1 MRGAHDSRQVLPR
14 PLPYG
19 HEPRMME
26 MVNAPNPFA
35 DVPAGEGR
43 DQELVQLAKG
53 GSRAALEEL
62 VVRHQSWIYNLALR
76 MVHHPADAADATQ
89 EILIKLFTRLSTFD
103 GRSSLRTWLY
113 RVAFNHLLNMKR
125 GRTESREIT
134 FEQYGR
140 TLDGIADAE
149 LPDTQAV
156 PADVHLLIAEA
167 RIGCTS
173 GMLLCLD
180 RGQRLVFILGGIFGV
195 SDTVGAELLDLS
207 RDNFRQRL
215 ARARR
220 DLQNFMQDKCGLVNT
235 ANPCRCAK
243 KTRGFIAAGHID
255 SNSLRFARE
264 RVTHVRDVAART
276 TEEITGLDEAYAEVY
291 RDHPFQNSPDFV
303 ARLRDLM
310 NQPKFRSTLELD
322 RTALREGE

>member
-1 MRGAHDSRQVLPR
+1 MT
-14 PLPYG
+14 
-19 HEPRMME
+19 
-26 MVNAPNPFA
+26 NAPNPFA
-35 DVPAGEGR
+35 DVAAGEGR

-62 VVRHQSWIYNLALR
+62 VGRHQAWIYNLALR
-76 MVHHPADAADATQ
+76 MVHRPEDAKDATQ
-89 EILIKLFTRLSTFD
+89 EVLIKLVTRLSTFD

-113 RVAFNHLLNMKR
+113 RIVINHLLNMNR
-125 GRTESREIT
+125 SRAEAREIT
-134 FEQYGR
+134 FAEYGQA
-140 TLDGIADAE
+140 LDDTPDAE
-149 LPDTQAV
+149 LPDPQAV
-156 PADVHLLIAEA
+156 PADVQLLVAEA

-180 RGQRLVFILGGIFGV
+180 RGQRLIFILGAVFGV
-195 SDTVGAELLDLS
+195 SDAVGAELLELS

-255 SNSLRFARE
+255 PDNLRFAQE
-264 RVTHVRDVAART
+264 RMTHVRDVAARVSD
-276 TEEITGLDEAYAEVY
+276 EITALDTAYAEVY
-291 RDHPFQNSPDFV
+291 RDHPFQHSPDFG
-303 ARLRDLM
+303 AALRALM
-310 NQPKFRSTLELD
+310 DRPEFRSALELD
-322 RTALREGE
+322 

>member
-1 MRGAHDSRQVLPR
+1 
-14 PLPYG
+14 
-19 HEPRMME
+19 ME
-26 MVNAPNPFA
+26 NEKVATPNPFTDIA
-35 DVPAGEGR
+35 TGEGR

-62 VVRHQSWIYNLALR
+62 VVRHQAWIYNLALR
-76 MVHHPADAADATQ
+76 MVHHPEDAKDATQ
-89 EILIKLFTRLSTFD
+89 EVLIKLFTRLSAFD

-113 RVAFNHLLNMKR
+113 RIVVNHLLNMKR
-125 GRTESREIT
+125 SRAESRGIT
-134 FEQYGR
+134 FEEYGQV
-140 TLDGIADAE
+140 LDDMPDMD
-149 LPDTQAV
+149 LPDPQAV
-156 PADVHLLIAEA
+156 PADVQLLVTEA

-180 RGQRLVFILGGIFGV
+180 REQRLIFILGSIFGV
-195 SDTVGAELLDLS
+195 GDAVGAELLELS

-235 ANPCRCAK
+235 INPCRCAK

-255 SNSLRFARE
+255 PNNLRFARE
-264 RVTHVRDVAART
+264 RVTYVRDLAARVSD
-276 TEEITGLDEAYAEVY
+276 EITGLDAAYAEVY

-303 ARLRDLM
+303 AALRELM
-310 NQPKFRSTLELD
+310 NRPEFRATLELD
-322 RTALREGE
+322 